1 MMPSL
6 VRTGMKANVRQGGLG
21 RQGSHFNG
29 LDRDK
34 ALEFSF
40 DGITEALERKNRIPG
55 NFVTL

>member
-1 MMPSL
+1 MMPT
-6 VRTGMKANVRQGGLG
+6 VRTGIKANVRQGGLG

-55 NFVTL
+55 NFLTL